1 MNFVRIKYAG
11 WKVYKDRTTLRNVWT
26 PGDEK
31 LVPEHDAKAL
41 LKFPEFKRSESEAK
55 AAEVE
60 VAQTAQ
66 IAVEAAAKQE
76 ELTREAMLDMIET
89 MDKDALATYA
99 AKYDT
104 VLDKRKK
111 APALRLEIGN
121 LIDQFGI
128 R

>member
-1 MNFVRIKYAG
+1 MNFVRIKYNG
-11 WKVYKDRTTLRNVWT
+11 WKVYKDRTALRNVWN
-26 PGDEK
+26 PADEK

-41 LKFPEFKRSESEAK
+41 LKFQEFKRSEVEAP
-55 AAEVE
+55 A
-60 VAQTAQ
+60 TD
-66 IAVEAAAKQE
+66 VEAAKTAQVAIDAAHKQE
-76 ELTREAMLDMIET
+76 ELTREAMLDLIET

-111 APALRLEIGN
+111 PQALRLEVGN
-121 LIDQFGI
+121 LIDQFGV

>member
-1 MNFVRIKYAG
+1 MNFVRVKYTG
-11 WKVYKDRTTLRNVWT
+11 WKAYKDRTTLRNAWT

-31 LVPEHDAKAL
+31 LIPEADAKAL
-41 LKFPEFKRSESEAK
+41 LKFPEFKRSESEAQP
-55 AAEVE
+55 AELQ

-66 IAVEAAAKQE
+66 MAVELAEKQE
-76 ELTREAMLDMIET
+76 EQTREDMLALIET

-104 VLDKRKK
+104 VLDERKRAK
-111 APALRLEIGN
+111 ALRLEVGN
-121 LIDQFGI
+121 LIDQFGV